1 MSNTETFSILVSPQ
15 GKISLIYR
23 DELGELLT
31 QGNSQT
37 RRASFV
43 EPSSD
48 NTWEADLGL
57 SNGPTLTGFN
67 TRQEALNAEKQ
78 WLENRLKS

>member
-1 MSNTETFSILVSPQ
+1 MTETFSILVSPD
-15 GKISLIYR
+15 GEISMVYR

-37 RRASFV
+37 KRASFV
-43 EPSSD
+43 EPSLD

-57 SNGPTLTGFN
+57 SDGPKMVGFN
-67 TRQEALNAEKQ
+67 TRQEALDAEKQ
-78 WLENRLKS
+78 WLETQLKS